1 MFAGLQI
8 LVYDTIAGQS
18 HSGLLLWL
26 GAILVLVVAM
36 LVVDSVLYLV
46 ALVALVAFGV
56 GLVTSLMPG
65 ATHPD

>member
-26 GAILVLVVAM
+26 GAVLVVVVAL
-36 LVVDSVLYLV
+36 LVVDSVLSLV
-46 ALVALVAFGV
+46 ALVGVVAFGV
-56 GLVTSLMPG
+56 GLVTSVMPG